1 MSVAKPKSNEK
12 TAAFFDLEA
21 ARSEHL
27 DGLTLMY
34 DEYMALFFKDQPEL
48 VQLLLRAILGDD
60 ELVVVELNVID
71 RLSNPAGRTAELDV
85 HAVDSRGDQHDI
97 EVQIDKAK
105 ADPRRARFYSALID
119 ARMAEPGKR
128 FDFAQMKDSTVIF
141 ITPGDVFGLGR
152 PVYDF
157 VRQDLGT
164 RCRMGDG
171 TRILYV
177 DALARHEGRL
187 ADLMHD
193 FICRDPDAMMVP
205 EFASRAR
212 QIKDSGRYQEM
223 ESLFEQAS
231 HVGFKHGVEQGYQQ
245 GLQKGI
251 QAGIEKGMQEG
262 LQQGIEQGKQEGLQ
276 EGIEQGKQE
285 GLQQGIEQGMQE
297 GMQQG
302 IEKGLQ
308 EGMQQGIEKG
318 LQEGLQQG
326 IEKGLQEGL
335 QQGIEQGLQ
344 EGLQEGLEQGARS
357 QKAET
362 ARRLCEMGLP
372 MDQIARAVGL
382 EEEALAA
389 LLDEQR

>member
-21 ARSEHL
+21 ARGKHL

-34 DEYMALFFKDQPEL
+34 DEYLALFFKDQPDL
-48 VQLLLRAILGDD
+48 VQLLLRAILGDE

-119 ARMAEPGKR
+119 VRMAEPGKK

-157 VRQDLGT
+157 TRQDRST

-193 FICRDPDAMMVP
+193 FICKDPDAMMVP

-231 HVGFKHGVEQGYQQ
+231 HVGFEHGVEQGYQQ
-245 GLQKGI
+245 GMQKGI
-251 QAGIEKGMQEG
+251 AQGMQEG
-262 LQQGIEQGKQEGLQ
+262 LQQGIA
-276 EGIEQGKQE
+276 QGKQE
-285 GLQQGIEQGMQE
+285 GLQQGIAQGKQE
-297 GMQQG
+297 
-302 IEKGLQ
+302 GLQ
-308 EGMQQGIEKG
+308 EGMAQGM
-318 LQEGLQQG
+318 QEGLQQG
-326 IEKGLQEGL
+326 IA
-335 QQGIEQGLQ
+335 
-344 EGLQEGLEQGARS
+344 QGAQS
-357 QKAET
+357 QKVET
-362 ARRLCEMGLP
+362 ARRLREMGLP
-372 MDQIARAVGL
+372 LSQIALAVGL
-382 EEEALAA
+382 EDEVLAR
-389 LLDEQR
+389 LLDEGR

>member
-157 VRQDLGT
+157 VRQDRGT

-231 HVGFKHGVEQGYQQ
+231 HVGFEHGVEQGYQQ
-245 GLQKGI
+245 GMQKGI
-251 QAGIEKGMQEG
+251 EQGMQEG
-262 LQQGIEQGKQEGLQ
+262 LQQGIEQGK
-276 EGIEQGKQE
+276 
-285 GLQQGIEQGMQE
+285 
-297 GMQQG
+297 
-302 IEKGLQ
+302 
-308 EGMQQGIEKG
+308 
-318 LQEGLQQG
+318 QEGLQQG

-335 QQGIEQGLQ
+335 QQGIEQGKQEGLQ
-344 EGLQEGLEQGARS
+344 KGIEQGMQEGLQQGIERGLQEGLEQGARS

-362 ARRLCEMGLP
+362 ARRLREMGLP
-372 MDQIARAVGL
+372 ASQIARAVGL

>member
-21 ARSEHL
+21 ARGKHL

-34 DEYMALFFKDQPEL
+34 DEYMALFFKDQPDL
-48 VQLLLRAILGDD
+48 VQLLLRAILGDE

-119 ARMAEPGKR
+119 VRMAEPGKK

-157 VRQDLGT
+157 TRQDRST

-193 FICRDPDAMMVP
+193 FICKDPDAMMVP

-231 HVGFKHGVEQGYQQ
+231 HVGFEHGVEQGYQQ
-245 GLQKGI
+245 GMQKGI
-251 QAGIEKGMQEG
+251 AQGMQEGLQQGIAQGMQEG

-276 EGIEQGKQE
+276 QGIEQGKQE
-285 GLQQGIEQGMQE
+285 GLQQGIA
-297 GMQQG
+297 
-302 IEKGLQ
+302 
-308 EGMQQGIEKG
+308 
-318 LQEGLQQG
+318 
-326 IEKGLQEGL
+326 
-335 QQGIEQGLQ
+335 
-344 EGLQEGLEQGARS
+344 QGAQS
-357 QKAET
+357 QKVET
-362 ARRLCEMGLP
+362 ARRLREMGLP
-372 MDQIARAVGL
+372 LSQIALAVGL
-382 EEEALAA
+382 EDEVLAR
-389 LLDEQR
+389 LLDEGR